1 MEVFIQGL
9 LLGIAYVAPIGVQ
22 NLFVINT
29 ALTQRVSRTFLVVLI
44 VLFFDITLALACFY
58 GIGALID
65 RWSLF
70 KLFILLIGGLVVM
83 WIGIQL
89 IRTKEVTLSD
99 VNVDLPI
106 WKTISTACV
115 VTWFNPH
122 AIVDGSMLLG
132 AAKASYPEDMVTPF
146 IFGVLTASALW
157 FTSLAII
164 SILFKSRLN
173 EKMLRYLNIICGVI
187 ILFFGIKLLHQFYL
201 LIQN

>member
-106 WKTISTACV
+106 WKTISTACI

-122 AIVDGSMLLG
+122 VIVDGSMLLG
-132 AAKASYPEDMVTPF
+132 AAKASYPEHMVTPF

>member
-99 VNVDLPI
+99 VNVDLPN
-106 WKTISTACV
+106 WNTISTGC
-115 VTWFNPH
+115 
-122 AIVDGSMLLG
+122 I
-132 AAKASYPEDMVTPF
+132 
-146 IFGVLTASALW
+146 
-157 FTSLAII
+157 
-164 SILFKSRLN
+164 
-173 EKMLRYLNIICGVI
+173 
-187 ILFFGIKLLHQFYL
+187 
-201 LIQN
+201 